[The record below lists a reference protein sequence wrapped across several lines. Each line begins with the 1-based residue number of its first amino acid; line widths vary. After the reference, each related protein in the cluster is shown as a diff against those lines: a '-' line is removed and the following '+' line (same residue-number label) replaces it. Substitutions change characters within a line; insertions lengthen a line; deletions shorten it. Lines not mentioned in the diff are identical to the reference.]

1 MPLSTCGRVL
11 DLYLVRHAIAD
22 SRDPA
27 RWPDDS
33 QRPLTDKGIARFRRA
48 ARGLH
53 RLVPEVDVV
62 LSSPYTRAWQTA
74 EILEQEAGWPAPERC
89 HALEP
94 GRLPAGALDVLK
106 PEISSVVLVGHEPYL
121 SRLASLLL
129 SEKEYAARIDLKKG
143 AVIRLDCVNGPRPG
157 GAVLRWSATPRMLR
171 ALDER

>member
-1 MPLSTCGRVL
+1 VL

-22 SRDPA
+22 SRDQA

-33 QRPLTDKGIARFRRA
+33 ERPLTEKGSARFRRA
-48 ARGLH
+48 ACGLH
-53 RLVPEVDVV
+53 RIVPEVEVV

-74 EILEQEAGWPAPERC
+74 EILQQEAGWPAPERC
-89 HALEP
+89 PALEP
-94 GRLPAGALDVLK
+94 ARLPAGALEVLGA
-106 PEISSVVLVGHEPYL
+106 ERSSAALVGHEPYL

-143 AVIRLDCVNGPRPG
+143 GVIRLDCVNGPRPG

>member
-1 MPLSTCGRVL
+1 M

-33 QRPLTDKGIARFRRA
+33 QRPLTEKGIARFRRA

-53 RLVPEVDVV
+53 RLVPTVDVV
-62 LSSPYTRAWQTA
+62 LSSPLTRAWQTA
-74 EILEQEAGWPAPERC
+74 EILQQEAGWPAPERC
-89 HALEP
+89 PELEP
-94 GRLPAGALDVLK
+94 GRLPAGALDVLQ
-106 PEISSVVLVGHEPYL
+106 PESSAVALVGHEPLL

-129 SEKEYAARIDLKKG
+129 SEKEYAARIDVKKG
-143 AVIRLDCVNGPRPG
+143 AVIRLECVNGPQPG